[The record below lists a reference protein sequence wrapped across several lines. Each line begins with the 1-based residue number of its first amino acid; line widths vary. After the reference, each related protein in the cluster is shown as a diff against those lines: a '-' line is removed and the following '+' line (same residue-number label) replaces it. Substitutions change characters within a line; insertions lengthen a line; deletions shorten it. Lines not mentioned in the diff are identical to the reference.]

1 MKKIILVFV
10 AALVLLVTVAVVRTA
25 RLEATPESIET
36 VQDIE
41 VDSVVLAERL
51 GQALRV
57 PTVSHEDPTRTNGE
71 VFLELRRLFE
81 KNYPLVHANLK
92 REVVSD
98 YSLLFT
104 WPGQDESLR
113 PIILMGHMDAVRIDP
128 VTENEWTH
136 PPFSGAVAEGF
147 IWGRG
152 ALDDKGPVVAILEA
166 VEMLLREGFEPRR
179 TIYLAFGHNEE
190 TTGWGAKAIVELL
203 QSRNIE
209 PEFVLDEGGRISSG
223 VMGIGFP
230 VARVGIAEKGYVSV
244 VLTVESKGGH
254 SSRPPAET
262 TIGALSEAI
271 RRLEENQMP
280 GGIHPVLRRELETVA
295 PWLPFG
301 QRLMIANLW
310 LFEPYLEARFASDP
324 SGNAM
329 IRTTTAPTVFHA
341 GMQENVLPTRAEAIV
356 NFRILPG
363 DSVARVIDHVKTTID
378 NPRISVRSIEETTS
392 EPSPVSNPDSS
403 SFARIAET
411 IRQIYPEVPVV
422 TPYLVG
428 GATDARYYVK
438 LSPNVYRFK
447 PFLDEPQTTHGI
459 DERISIEG
467 HARGVKF
474 FVQLIRNTNGEL

>member
-1 MKKIILVFV
+1 
-10 AALVLLVTVAVVRTA
+10 
-25 RLEATPESIET
+25 
-36 VQDIE
+36 
-41 VDSVVLAERL
+41 
-51 GQALRV
+51 LRI
-57 PTVSHEDPTRTNGE
+57 PTVSHEDPTQTNGE
-71 VFLELRRLFE
+71 TFLELRRLFE
-81 KNYPLVHANLK
+81 KNYPLVHARLK
-92 REVVSD
+92 REIISD
-98 YSLLFT
+98 YSMLFT
-104 WPGQDESLR
+104 WAGEDDSLQ
-113 PIILMGHMDAVRIDP
+113 PMILVGHMDAVRVDP
-128 VTENEWTH
+128 VTESEWTQ
-136 PPFSGAVAEGF
+136 PPFSGAVTDGF

-166 VEMLLREGFEPRR
+166 TEKLLQEGFQPRR

-190 TTGWGAKAIVELL
+190 TTGWGAKATVDLL
-203 QSRNIE
+203 ESRNIE
-209 PEFVLDEGGRISSG
+209 PAYVLDEGGRMSSG
-223 VMGIGFP
+223 VMGIDFP
-230 VARVGIAEKGYVSV
+230 VARVGISEKGYVSV
-244 VLTVESKGGH
+244 VLTVESQGGH

-262 TIGALSEAI
+262 TIGVLSEAI
-271 RRLEENQMP
+271 RSLEGNQMP

-295 PWLPFG
+295 PWLPYS

-310 LFEPYLEARFASDP
+310 LFGPYLEARFASTP
-324 SGNAM
+324 GGNAK

-363 DSVARVIDHVKTTID
+363 DSVASVVEHVETTID
-378 NPRISVRSIEETTS
+378 NPRITVRAIEETKS

-428 GATDARYYVK
+428 GATDARYYSR

-447 PFLDEPQTTHGI
+447 PFLDEPPTTHGI
-459 DERISIEG
+459 DERISVEG

-474 FVQLIRNTNGEL
+474 YLQLIRNTSGEM